1 MIQAWIIEYI
11 ISSFYKNATWQ
22 ILLSHCGGKCA
33 ILWLLSWP
41 IPVFRLLWDFPR
53 FSCEITWLLPT
64 PLLAINKMFE
74 VFARLSST
82 KGAFQNRRFK
92 IYKSAFFWKI
102 TGTETY
108 WDTSETQLK
117 HILITLSNLRML
129 YLSNWISGM
138 SSIPLYQLNSVVQT
152 NLWVQFLNQTRF
164 TATKQGQTWI
174 IGTIYHEVWE
184 RSQGG
189 FLSRFDCK
197 LQKEDYPQSW
207 QISQF

>member
-1 MIQAWIIEYI
+1 MKQ
-11 ISSFYKNATWQ
+11 T
-22 ILLSHCGGKCA
+22 L
-33 ILWLLSWP
+33 
-41 IPVFRLLWDFPR
+41 
-53 FSCEITWLLPT
+53 
-64 PLLAINKMFE
+64 NKMFG
-74 VFARLSST
+74 VFTRLSPT
-82 KGAFQNRRFK
+82 ERYFQNRPFK
-92 IYKSAFFWKI
+92 IYKSAFFLKI

-174 IGTIYHEVWE
+174 IGTIYHELLGE

>member
-1 MIQAWIIEYI
+1 MTSVSYI
-11 ISSFYKNATWQ
+11 ISSFYKNATSK

-82 KGAFQNRRFK
+82 EGAFQNRLFK
-92 IYKSAFFWKI
+92 IYKNAFFWKI

-108 WDTSETQLK
+108 WDTTKTYPYYFIQSKNAVFVELNFR
-117 HILITLSNLRML
+117 HELHPS
-129 YLSNWISGM
+129 ISAELCSTDKFM
-138 SSIPLYQLNSVVQT
+138 SSISESDTFYCYE
-152 NLWVQFLNQTRF
+152 TRSDMN
-164 TATKQGQTWI
+164 
-174 IGTIYHEVWE
+174 YRHN
-184 RSQGG
+184 
-189 FLSRFDCK
+189 LSRSLGEESRGIFEPIW
-197 LQKEDYPQSW
+197 L
-207 QISQF
+207 

>member
-1 MIQAWIIEYI
+1 MTRAWVIEQF
-11 ISSFYKNATWQ
+11 ISSFYKNTTAK

-53 FSCEITWLLPT
+53 FSCEITWLPLT

-82 KGAFQNRRFK
+82 EGAFQNRLFK
-92 IYKSAFFWKI
+92 IYKNAFFWKI

-138 SSIPLYQLNSVVQT
+138 SSSYPSISAELCSTDKFMSSISESDTFYCYE
-152 NLWVQFLNQTRF
+152 TRSDMN
-164 TATKQGQTWI
+164 
-174 IGTIYHEVWE
+174 YRHN
-184 RSQGG
+184 
-189 FLSRFDCK
+189 LSRSFGREESRGIFEPIW
-197 LQKEDYPQSW
+197 L
-207 QISQF
+207 

>member
-1 MIQAWIIEYI
+1 MIIDYQLN
-11 ISSFYKNATWQ
+11 S
-22 ILLSHCGGKCA
+22 LLENCLK
-33 ILWLLSWP
+33 
-41 IPVFRLLWDFPR
+41 
-53 FSCEITWLLPT
+53 
-64 PLLAINKMFE
+64 
-74 VFARLSST
+74 
-82 KGAFQNRRFK
+82 
-92 IYKSAFFWKI
+92 
-102 TGTETY
+102 
-108 WDTSETQLK
+108 TQLCSWVWMSRCIRLYWHTSDTKLK
-117 HILITLSNLRML
+117 HTFITLSNLRML
-129 YLSNWISGM
+129 YLSNWILGM